1 MLFLFHI
8 VDEGLIKCVVA
19 RTDLVSLKKVV
30 LAEISVYLDE
40 NGFEGKTDDGYA
52 KIVSVDPMGLQEE
65 EHLWSYSF
73 DGEESIEAAV
83 DRIKAPVAQPDDGQ
97 DFREVNVRYRVD
109 GSVTVRLRAVKEAEA
124 LEEAETAFWESHDGK
139 LINELE
145 GHLNSDILVEAAE

>member
-8 VDEGLIKCVVA
+8 VDEGLIQRVVA
-19 RTDLVSLKKVV
+19 RTELSSLKE
-30 LAEISVYLDE
+30 LIAGEIAGYLDKH
-40 NGFEGKTDDGYA
+40 GFEGTTEDGYA
-52 KIVSVDPMGLQEE
+52 KIVSVDPLGVQEE

-83 DRIKAPVAQPDDGQ
+83 DRIIVPAAQSDDGQ

-109 GSVTVRLRAVKEAEA
+109 GLVTVRVRAQEEAEA
-124 LEEAETAFWESHDGK
+124 LEEAETMFWESHDGK

-145 GHLNSDILVEAAE
+145 GHLNSDISVEAPE